1 MVKNNYALVTGA
13 AAGLGFEFSKLL
25 ANDGYDLLMVDLN
38 KSNLN
43 DAKAK
48 LISSY
53 DVHIVTIAQ
62 DLSKQESAKLVY
74 NQVQDYT
81 IDVLINNA
89 GFGMYGSFYENDW
102 ERELS
107 MLNLHMITTTHLT
120 KLVLKNMVANKK
132 GKVLNVS
139 SLAAFQPGPFMA
151 LYYATKAYIL
161 SFSEAIANELKGTGI
176 SVTAF
181 CPGPTKTLFQETVK
195 EGQAAGKISFNMA
208 CPEKVTQYG
217 YKAMQKGKSYA
228 IPGGFNKVLA
238 LLPRLLSRNISTKIV
253 RKIQEKNRN

>member
-1 MVKNNYALVTGA
+1 
-13 AAGLGFEFSKLL
+13 
-25 ANDGYDLLMVDLN
+25 
-38 KSNLN
+38 
-43 DAKAK
+43 
-48 LISSY
+48 
-53 DVHIVTIAQ
+53 
-62 DLSKQESAKLVY
+62 
-74 NQVQDYT
+74 
-81 IDVLINNA
+81 
-89 GFGMYGSFYENDW
+89 
-102 ERELS
+102 
-107 MLNLHMITTTHLT
+107 
-120 KLVLKNMVANKK
+120 MVANKK

-139 SLAAFQPGPFMA
+139 SLAAFQPGPLMA

-228 IPGGFNKVLA
+228 IPGGFNKFLA
-238 LLPRLLSRNISTKIV
+238 VLPRLFSRNTSTTIV